1 MTGRVFHDKLH
12 VSSFPDMSP
21 HYAWTT
27 ALSAHSDF
35 IRSRVYAC
43 LGVTCHL
50 HFWQNDW
57 GLLHATA
64 VTWGWNGHRIRV
76 STQSK
81 LSRRSFSRCSWRDF
95 ELAAFQSQVQ
105 CSPNKLSWIPKATVQ
120 TTKSLQ
126 GVNIFA
132 HPSLA
137 FDLITH
143 CDLAHYACAL
153 GKTVNLQ
160 SRLFQRLL
168 SETFENFSWWQPPL
182 NLLLLHKFQVTGEID
197 ENKSGLFPHFEC

>member
-1 MTGRVFHDKLH
+1 MPG
-12 VSSFPDMSP
+12 
-21 HYAWTT
+21 
-27 ALSAHSDF
+27 
-35 IRSRVYAC
+35 
-43 LGVTCHL
+43 
-50 HFWQNDW
+50 
-57 GLLHATA
+57 
-64 VTWGWNGHRIRV
+64 
-76 STQSK
+76 
-81 LSRRSFSRCSWRDF
+81 F

-168 SETFENFSWWQPPL
+168 SETFETFLGGNR
-182 NLLLLHKFQVTGEID
+182 H
-197 ENKSGLFPHFEC
+197 